1 MAVLSRVIQVTP
13 LGFWCAPLLGL
24 VSRAQGDARVLAAG
38 IPRSNSGG
46 TSQVLLGRGLKVA
59 GECGSTG
66 FQEIIHEEENR

>member
-1 MAVLSRVIQVTP
+1 VLPCVALCRRPRGRSV
-13 LGFWCAPLLGL
+13 L
-24 VSRAQGDARVLAAG
+24 LAAG